1 MVRVDFKMDEKSN
14 PWLFEINTIPGY
26 TSSSLVP
33 RSTKVAGLDFHGLV
47 MRVLESTVLKFS

>member
-1 MVRVDFKMDEKSN
+1 MVRVDFKTDLHGN
-14 PWLFEINTIPGY
+14 PWIFEINTVPGY

-47 MRVLESTVLKFS
+47 MRVLESTL